1 VETIESLEQHLV
13 ETLED
18 NSYSSESAKFLG
30 GQIAVL
36 LSNPPKVNKALLTQ
50 LRLECLVPSKIV
62 QKLMLENFDREGVY
76 HSDRVRK
83 VGNGSNKCSF
93 FAESEFESPLGV
105 SFLAQAES
113 DTKEDAKLVCLS
125 ILNHK
130 VLACLSEKVSNF
142 ESMLDKVVQKDRKA
156 KKSKTKSKQKTAQ
169 VTKTRIPHT
178 SIPPATAKQK
188 SVPDFKYEKP
198 ILTLPRNTNIPKA
211 DLARHRRTDLTP
223 QPMHRFFNIES
234 PLPDIGLPAPNLFP
248 PNAHTPIPGFRPPPF
263 IPFPHG
269 VFPQLTE
276 FVPFNPG
283 EFFPQ
288 GIDPRQ
294 FRHLNHGR
302 ERAPNFL
309 LGTY

>member
-1 VETIESLEQHLV
+1 MTLPSEYGEDPEVDWDEFEFQEEFSTSLRSPQGFLNLLKSKAVETIESLEQHLV

-113 DTKEDAKLVCLS
+113 DTKED
-125 ILNHK
+125 
-130 VLACLSEKVSNF
+130 
-142 ESMLDKVVQKDRKA
+142 
-156 KKSKTKSKQKTAQ
+156 
-169 VTKTRIPHT
+169 
-178 SIPPATAKQK
+178 
-188 SVPDFKYEKP
+188 
-198 ILTLPRNTNIPKA
+198 
-211 DLARHRRTDLTP
+211 
-223 QPMHRFFNIES
+223 
-234 PLPDIGLPAPNLFP
+234 
-248 PNAHTPIPGFRPPPF
+248 
-263 IPFPHG
+263 
-269 VFPQLTE
+269 
-276 FVPFNPG
+276 
-283 EFFPQ
+283 
-288 GIDPRQ
+288 
-294 FRHLNHGR
+294 
-302 ERAPNFL
+302 
-309 LGTY
+309 